1 MQIRFEKYQGTGN
14 DFIMIDN
21 RDKNFPI
28 IEHTIKKLCDRK
40 WGIGADGLILIE
52 NEESV
57 DFKMVYF
64 NADGRPSTMC
74 GNGGRCA
81 TVFAS
86 HLGIFSHLQN
96 IKFLAADG
104 LHEGFILGKLNDYG
118 YQTKISMK
126 EVNAIE
132 VYDETSIIVDT
143 GSPHFVKRC
152 QGIRQINII
161 DEARK
166 IRNNE
171 RFYKEGIN
179 VNFLENIDGEI
190 QIRTYERG
198 VEDETLSCGTGVVA
212 SAIAADYWN
221 LNTPLKEIVTPGGRL
236 SVDFKKSGTKY
247 TDIFLTGPAE
257 KVFSGKVEI

>member
-21 RDKNFPI
+21 RDKEFPF
-28 IEHTIKKLCDRK
+28 IEDTIKKLCDRK

-52 NEESV
+52 NEEGV

-81 TVFAS
+81 TVFAYY
-86 HLGIFSHLQN
+86 LDIFSHLEN

-104 LHEGFILGKLNDYG
+104 LHEGFLLEKLNGYG
-118 YQTKISMK
+118 YKTKISMK
-126 EVNAIE
+126 DVNAIE
-132 VYDETSIIVDT
+132 IYDDSSIIVDT
-143 GSPHFVKRC
+143 GSPHFVKKW
-152 QGIRQINII
+152 QGIGQINII
-161 DEARK
+161 DEAGK
-166 IRNNE
+166 IRNND

-179 VNFLENIDGEI
+179 VNFLENIEGEI
-190 QIRTYERG
+190 HIRTYERG

-221 LNTPLKEIVTPGGRL
+221 INRRSKEIVTPGGRL
-236 SVDFKKSGTKY
+236 SVDFKKLESKY
-247 TDIFLTGPAE
+247 TDIFLTGPVE
-257 KVFSGKVEI
+257 KVFSGYVEI